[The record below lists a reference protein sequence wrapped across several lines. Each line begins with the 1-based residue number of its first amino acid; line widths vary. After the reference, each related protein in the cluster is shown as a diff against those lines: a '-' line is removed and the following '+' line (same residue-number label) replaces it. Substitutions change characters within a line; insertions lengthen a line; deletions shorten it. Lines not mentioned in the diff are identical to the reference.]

1 MWWNK
6 MSNEETIKIEGINE
20 KGEKFYIE
28 LGGPCPPVQS
38 MFFPKEDNKET
49 KGESDGNSSQ
59 SA

>member
-1 MWWNK
+1 